1 MWPILSSH
9 RSEIVSQKW
18 EITGMKSFCSSAT
31 APVIVITA
39 MVVVEINT
47 DKALTSICSKHLINV
62 MFSWILWADL
72 WETCYIYSYFT
83 KEKIWDNYNKQSL
96 GIESKGTVS
105 NHLAHPHQAVISL
118 PKMSCKVSSKSGSLS
133 IQRVTFTGNG
143 LFIQSLSRKWSSR
156 P

>member
-72 WETCYIYSYFT
+72 WEICYIYSYFT

-96 GIESKGTVS
+96 GIKSKGTIS
-105 NHLAHPHQAVISL
+105 NHLHTLTRLLFLFLKCLARSHPRVDHSPSKELPSL
-118 PKMSCKVSSKSGSLS
+118 KTVSSSKAWA
-133 IQRVTFTGNG
+133 
-143 LFIQSLSRKWSSR
+143 RKWSSL